1 MMCTFS
7 ACIAFKF
14 NKATNGQTD
23 LKREKETKISR
34 MSLLTIAVEKLL
46 LTYFIQNSDIQLC
59 VLYSFSWII
68 SICPS
73 VALLKATYAEYSY
86 ILFLVDI
93 KKCSFLTSCVFCFF
107 NFCCCLWICL
117 CAFLKEIW
125 VHKRFKFERDFFPFP
140 SCSPVEILKLRV
152 KSSVAL

>member
-1 MMCTFS
+1 MMCKFS
-7 ACIAFKF
+7 ACIAF

-59 VLYSFSWII
+59 VLYSFSCVI

-73 VALLKATYAEYSY
+73 VALLKATYNAEYSH

-93 KKCSFLTSCVFCFF
+93 KKCMFLTSCVFCFF
-107 NFCCCLWICL
+107 NFCCCL
-117 CAFLKEIW
+117 
-125 VHKRFKFERDFFPFP
+125 
-140 SCSPVEILKLRV
+140 
-152 KSSVAL
+152 